1 MPARPRSISRD
12 GGGYFSFDRS
22 DGSSQAVHQ
31 GVTDGSATIRPE
43 LGKLPH
49 FRSVKRLACK
59 VAFSVTHAVV
69 DACCLPHPNT
79 HLENRDHRGIP
90 YLCAGDL

>member
-49 FRSVKRLACK
+49 FRSVKRLAYETTGTREL
-59 VAFSVTHAVV
+59 SVCRDASALWSDISSEHA
-69 DACCLPHPNT
+69 ASK
-79 HLENRDHRGIP
+79 
-90 YLCAGDL
+90 